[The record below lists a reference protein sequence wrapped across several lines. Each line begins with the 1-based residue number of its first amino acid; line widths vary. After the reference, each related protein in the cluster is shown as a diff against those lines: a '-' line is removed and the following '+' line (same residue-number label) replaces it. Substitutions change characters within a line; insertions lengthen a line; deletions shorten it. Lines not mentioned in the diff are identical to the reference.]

1 VNAGVEPQR
10 FEIDGKI
17 MEGEP
22 LHGAVAVSA
31 DAFEAIRH
39 QAADDHS
46 RMMPANVTL
55 VGDQLPEPGEFETTS
70 RYTEPNGDQ
79 RLLIKQLKLEL
90 PPQPRPRITAAG
102 QIVQTPEPAL

>member
-1 VNAGVEPQR
+1 ML
-10 FEIDGKI
+10 I
-17 MEGEP
+17 
-22 LHGAVAVSA
+22 L
-31 DAFEAIRH
+31 
-39 QAADDHS
+39 
-46 RMMPANVTL
+46 
-55 VGDQLPEPGEFETTS
+55 S